1 MISENKDNKLLHN
14 TKIDPN
20 PYLDKFDDIIKN
32 YSNYNFLNN
41 VKNPFYQLSIVIC
54 ILMSISS
61 LVSNI
66 KYISSFLIYFSIA
79 LIAIYLCSKYFPKRD
94 RNFAIILT
102 LIPIVPANRIYI
114 NHFDAKTIII
124 RIIPIIGNIF
134 DLYHMFHTKKMVND
148 EYWLS

>member
-1 MISENKDNKLLHN
+1 MASKNKDNKLLPN
-14 TKIDPN
+14 KKIDPI
-20 PYLDKFDDIIKN
+20 PYLDKVDDIIKN
-32 YSNYNFLNN
+32 YSNYNLLNN

-61 LVSNI
+61 LISNI
-66 KYISSFLIYFSIA
+66 KYISSFLIYFTIA

-94 RNFAIILT
+94 RNFAMILT
-102 LIPIVPANRIYI
+102 LIPIIPANRIYI
-114 NHFDAKTIII
+114 NHFDAKTIMI

-148 EYWLS
+148 EYWIS